1 MTAYLAV
8 LFDVDETL
16 YDRTRAQPMILRNI
30 MTQLPELFAGQAE
43 EEVFAAYERSDA
55 LTAEH
60 GLTHGSIRA
69 SRNRRT
75 RIFLEELGLNSEAA
89 VEAVTEQYVAAYR
102 CVDTPI
108 DGAVQVVEG
117 CARNHRVGVISNAF
131 SDVQYHKLESI
142 GLPRN
147 TFEFVLLSE
156 DIGIRKPEDAS
167 CWGST
172 PGKPCM
178 SGIPSATTSWGPRR
192 RGWILAGLTRGES
205 RRRRTLRCGPLWK
218 SALSGSCCRSS
229 AKALDPTASVVQQAR
244 FAASGGLRSAG
255 QG

>member
-30 MTQLPELFAGQAE
+30 MAQLPELFAGQAE

-60 GLTHGSIRA
+60 GLPRGSIRA
-69 SRNRRT
+69 SRNWRT
-75 RIFLEELGLNSEAA
+75 RIFLEELGLSSEAA

-131 SDVQYHKLESI
+131 SDVQ
-142 GLPRN
+142 
-147 TFEFVLLSE
+147 LS
-156 DIGIRKPEDAS
+156 
-167 CWGST
+167 T
-172 PGKPCM
+172 
-178 SGIPSATTSWGPRR
+178 
-192 RGWILAGLTRGES
+192 
-205 RRRRTLRCGPLWK
+205 
-218 SALSGSCCRSS
+218 
-229 AKALDPTASVVQQAR
+229 AKALEYK
-244 FAASGGLRSAG
+244 AASTLAEVLAEWNLLIRPPSDTHYQNWTSKINAADSDVTAALEALEEALELAPDRWQEIKVRELETLDWRALSKQIKKVVLGE
-255 QG
+255 

>member
-16 YDRTRAQPMILRNI
+16 YDRTRAQPLILRNI
-30 MTQLPELFAGQAE
+30 MAQLPELFAGQAE
-43 EEVFAAYERSDA
+43 EEVFAAYQRSDE

-60 GLTHGSIRA
+60 VLTRGSIRDT
-69 SRNRRT
+69 RNRRT
-75 RIFLEELGLNSEAA
+75 RIFLEELGLSSEAA

-156 DIGIRKPEDAS
+156 DIGIRKPEAAIFLKGCQLLGIDPGQALYVGDSFRNDVVGAAAAGMDS
-167 CWGST
+167 CWFN
-172 PGKPCM
+172 P
-178 SGIPSATTSWGPRR
+178 
-192 RGWILAGLTRGES
+192 RGEPPPADAQM
-205 RRRRTLRCGPLWK
+205 RPDVEIRTLCQLLPLI
-218 SALSGSCCRSS
+218 GEG
-229 AKALDPTASVVQQAR
+229 T
-244 FAASGGLRSAG
+244 
-255 QG
+255 